1 MTWYQ
6 NFLTHCEM
14 IFRSTLTKPL
24 RTPIWLLDCTSD
36 DTMWNI
42 HIIHIIIHMNL
53 QELVL
58 FCLCRSSK
66 LPKTQPVSWPKCWNC
81 EPKIVS
87 ILITCAFWKF
97 HLHSCAVYVILHDT
111 SIYILL
117 ILDVFWL
124 HWSKLDCSFSQTA
137 NRKPNLMVF
146 FHTFGET
153 SHTRSLHCRI
163 AIKRKNKTVRQY
175 TASGESCSFCQK
187 ETNIFLHPK
196 VLLSLMPLL

>member
-24 RTPIWLLDCTSD
+24 RTPIDCLIVQVTTQCETFTSFTSSFTWICRSLFCFAYAGAQSCQRRSPWADQNVEIVSLKLCQFWSHVHFGSSIFTAAQFMLYFMILLYTSD
-36 DTMWNI
+36 TWCFLAALVQAW
-42 HIIHIIIHMNL
+42 L
-53 QELVL
+53 QLL
-58 FCLCRSSK
+58 TNSK
-66 LPKTQPVSWPKCWNC
+66 RETKFDGVFPH
-81 EPKIVS
+81 
-87 ILITCAFWKF
+87 FW
-97 HLHSCAVYVILHDT
+97 
-111 SIYILL
+111 
-117 ILDVFWL
+117 
-124 HWSKLDCSFSQTA
+124 
-137 NRKPNLMVF
+137 
-146 FHTFGET
+146 ET